1 MGAGADLLEPVGR
14 PVTPAELL
22 REPAP
27 SQPVLLVGPADGWD
41 AAGVTPWLDHHGWS
55 WTTAVDADRARW
67 LASIQRMSLVIVAG
81 TEADV
86 WCTVEATRPVTMAPI
101 VVLGVPPPPGVVAL
115 VGAGVDA
122 VVDPGCGV
130 EEIFAR
136 VMALLR
142 RSDNGWEP
150 GVRYLL
156 AGGLRVDLV
165 AQECHLDGRLLHLSP
180 TEYSLLTFLMTH
192 PLEALSI
199 HVIVRR
205 VWGWLPSDGKNAL
218 RIFVN
223 RLRRK
228 LGDDPRQ
235 PVYIASVRGTGYR
248 FIRNVTEMGHE
259 AEPAAEGSETAPLL
273 SSIEHLAVTLQTSSS
288 SIDAAECLLAALD
301 ATGYADAMAVFRV
314 DGDSMRLVAHRDMP
328 AAWVSVVAAGVPLQ
342 PTFASAQSVL
352 SREPVQFGDI
362 KVGGQHFPATAERLT
377 CGGYHACLFLPILA
391 GDQVWGHLGLARRA
405 RQPFDPTGTAYLRAM
420 CAVFSLATSV
430 GGGGRLTG

>member
-1 MGAGADLLEPVGR
+1 MSARADLMEPVGR

-22 REPAP
+22 RDPTP
-27 SQPVLLVGPADGWD
+27 SQPALLVGPLD
-41 AAGVTPWLDHHGWS
+41 AWEGSGVTPWLDRHGWS
-55 WTTAVDADRARW
+55 WTRAVDADRARW
-67 LASIQRMSLVIVAG
+67 LASIQRMSLLLVSGSDA
-81 TEADV
+81 EV
-86 WCTVEATRPVTMAPI
+86 WRIVEATRPVTMAPNI
-101 VVLGVPPPPGVVAL
+101 VLGDPPPPGVVAL

-122 VVDPGCGV
+122 VVDPASGV
-130 EEIFAR
+130 EEVFAR
-136 VMALLR
+136 VTALLR

-165 AQECHLDGRLLHLSP
+165 AQQCSLDERPLHLSP

-192 PLEALSI
+192 QSQALST

-228 LGDDPRQ
+228 LADDPRR

-248 FIRNVTEMGHE
+248 FIRNVTEMGDE
-259 AEPAAEGSETAPLL
+259 AEPVFEAPDVAPLL
-273 SSIEHLAVTLQTSSS
+273 ASIEELAVALQPCPSAPA
-288 SIDAAECLLAALD
+288 AAEQLLASLD

-314 DGDSMRLVAHRDMP
+314 DGDRMRLVAERNMP
-328 AAWVSVVAAGVPLQ
+328 AAWRARVEVGVPLK

-352 SREPVQFGDI
+352 SREAVQFGDI
-362 KVGGQHFPATAERLT
+362 KLAGEHFSATAERLR
-377 CGGYHACLFLPILA
+377 CGGYHACLFLPIIS
-391 GDQVWGHLGLARRA
+391 GDQAWGHLGLARRA
-405 RQPFDPTGTAYLRAM
+405 RQPFDPTGTSYLRAM
-420 CAVFSLATSV
+420 CAVFTLATAAR
-430 GGGGRLTG
+430 GG